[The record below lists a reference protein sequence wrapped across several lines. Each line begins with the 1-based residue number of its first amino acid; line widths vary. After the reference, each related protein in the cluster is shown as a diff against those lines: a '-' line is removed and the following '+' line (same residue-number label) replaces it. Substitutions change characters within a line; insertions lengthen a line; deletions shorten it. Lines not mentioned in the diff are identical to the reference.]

1 MKTLK
6 FRDYLVPLVMSGEKN
21 STWRL
26 FDDKELSVGD
36 DVELQ
41 MFVTNK
47 PFAKAKIVDV
57 IEKQFKELS
66 KDDKKGQVS
75 FKSDDE
81 MYVKFTE
88 YYKQEITPETSL
100 KIVRFELI

>member
-6 FRDYLVPLVMSGEKN
+6 FRDYLVPLVMSGEKD

-26 FDDKELSVGD
+26 FDDKDLNTGD
-36 DVELQ
+36 EVELQ

-57 IEKQFKELS
+57 IEKQFKDLS
-66 KDDKKGQVS
+66 KDDKKGHEL
-75 FKSDDE
+75 FKGDDE
-81 MYVKFTE
+81 MYAKYTE

-100 KIVRFELI
+100 KIIRFELI